1 MNKKKIIIVN
11 NNLNIGGVQKSLI
24 NLLKEIKEQYDITLF
39 LFKANGEYINEIPKN
54 IKVVQCQSL
63 FRCFGFSKDEAK
75 ISKKLYFERN
85 FLALIAKIFGRN
97 VAVRICNFSQKK
109 IKDHYDIAISYL
121 HSGSNKSFYGGCN
134 EFVLDNIDANKK
146 ISFLHGDYTQC
157 GANTE
162 RTNKLYHKF
171 DLIAACSEGCRR
183 SLLSAL
189 PDMRDK
195 CEVIPNCHDF
205 DSYCKYSKKG
215 TVIYRPDCINII
227 SIARLSAE
235 KGIERALKSISYIK
249 NKKISVIYHIIGDG
263 DEREKIQKI
272 IKKLDL
278 ENSVIL
284 YGNQVNP
291 YRFIP
296 NADLL
301 LITSYQEAAP
311 LVIDEAKFFGV
322 PILSTKTI
330 SAVEMIVDRKIG
342 WVCENNQNSINSLLL
357 EITKNVELLR
367 NKKREIL
374 LLENSNKDA
383 ITAFQKIME

>member
-11 NNLNIGGVQKSLI
+11 NNLNIGGVQKSLVS
-24 NLLKEIKEQYDITLF
+24 LLKEIKEQFDVTLF
-39 LFKANGEYINEIPKN
+39 LFKADGEYISEIPKN
-54 IKVVQCQSL
+54 IKIVQCKSL
-63 FRCFGFSKDEAK
+63 FKCFGFSKDESK
-75 ISKKLYFERN
+75 ISKRLYFERN
-85 FLALIAKIFGRN
+85 LLALIAKIFGRN
-97 VAVRICNFSQKK
+97 IVIRICNFSQKR
-109 IKDHYDIAISYL
+109 IEDHYDIAISYL

-134 EFVLDNIDANKK
+134 EFVLDNIDADKK
-146 ISFLHGDYTQC
+146 ITFLHGDYTQC

-171 DLIAACSEGCRR
+171 DLVAACSEGCRR
-183 SLLSAL
+183 SFLSVL

-195 CEVIPNCHDF
+195 CKVIPNCHDF
-205 DSYCKYSKKG
+205 DSYCKRSKEG
-215 TVIYRPDCINII
+215 TVIYKQDCINII
-227 SIARLSAE
+227 SIARLSVE

-249 NKKISVIYHIIGDG
+249 NKKISIMYHIIGDG

-272 IKKLDL
+272 IKNLDL
-278 ENSVIL
+278 ENNVVL

-322 PILSTKTI
+322 PVLSTKTI
-330 SAVEMIVDRKIG
+330 SAIEMIVDRKIG
-342 WVCENNQNSINSLLL
+342 WVCENDQCSIDNLLL
-357 EITKNVELLR
+357 KVTKNIEILK
-367 NKKREIL
+367 NKKKEIL
-374 LLENSNKDA
+374 LLDNNNKDA